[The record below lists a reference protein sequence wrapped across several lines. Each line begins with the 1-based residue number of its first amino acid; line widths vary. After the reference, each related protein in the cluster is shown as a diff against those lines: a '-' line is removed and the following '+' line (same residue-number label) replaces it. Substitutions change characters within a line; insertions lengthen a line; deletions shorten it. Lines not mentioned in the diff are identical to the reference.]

1 MHVLGFALVRLWCGR
16 IRMAPGFGTV
26 SAPHTACFL
35 GGAGASA
42 GLALSF
48 LCWVDCFD
56 PSLMN
61 ARLLK
66 EFTIVPKFLLFGLI
80 L

>member
-16 IRMAPGFGTV
+16 IRMAPGSGTV
-26 SAPHTACFL
+26 SVTACFL

-48 LCWVDCFD
+48 LCRVDCFD